1 MGHPGMHP
9 ELMQQ
14 HQLHGMVPGLPPMFS
29 EQIVSGPNGEMVQ
42 VVVDPNGQIVP
53 PEIVHQLI
61 MQNQPMGMHPQG
73 IALQPT
79 QSECASVITDCTYRS
94 GAPLV
99 ANDVLGQPV
108 ERQRSVRFQE
118 HPQTRYI
125 QENGNFADMTEMN
138 TSEDNA
144 SSSEEM
150 SSTSTTSANSGNSN
164 SVQSSSSGASG
175 KKGVTFNMFTE
186 EVETSPYP
194 AETQK
199 PE

>member
-1 MGHPGMHP
+1 MSQKDHIAVRQGIDVNGKSDSPSLSYTTDTSLLQRQFSQMGFPAGHPGFQNFGYAPEMGHPEMGHPGMHP

-53 PEIVHQLI
+53 PEIVHQII
-61 MQNQPMGMHPQG
+61 MQNQAQMGLHPQA

-108 ERQRSVRFQE
+108 ERRRSVRFQVFYE
-118 HPQTRYI
+118 I
-125 QENGNFADMTEMN
+125 FIKNL
-138 TSEDNA
+138 
-144 SSSEEM
+144 
-150 SSTSTTSANSGNSN
+150 
-164 SVQSSSSGASG
+164 
-175 KKGVTFNMFTE
+175 KKNPVT
-186 EVETSPYP
+186 
-194 AETQK
+194 
-199 PE
+199 